1 MAEAQAAIKTASP
14 PFDRPD
20 ADLVLRSCDGID
32 FRVYKSVLSL
42 VSPVFETMFT
52 LPQPGPKVGASE
64 PPVVQMTEDER
75 TLYLVLQ
82 FCYPGRRLELKD
94 LTDMVA
100 LLEFAEKHDF
110 EEWLVSCISLASPK
124 HLEASPL
131 RVYTLACLYH
141 LPEEA
146 RSAARATLQLQRRKL
161 WHPDSPSALEGI
173 PATTYI
179 RLLQYHENC
188 GDSAA
193 SLADTHIFLE
203 LPSGALRP
211 NFLTCQGHCESQRRV
226 RSCKSRVVR
235 VCQWWVESIKAL
247 KERLR
252 EHPCSQSAVDFCHD
266 RSLQE
271 SAVSCGVFESG
282 SARDLHL
289 LSLQLSQKIDDAVSQ
304 VSIPFGSLASRD
316 R

>member
-110 EEWLVSCISLASPK
+110 EEWLVSCVKRDLVSHAEEDAVGVYAVAMRFKLKSEAVAAARSCLRLPRHKLYIYHPMLSHISVN
-124 HLEASPL
+124 
-131 RVYTLACLYH
+131 VYT
-141 LPEEA
+141 
-146 RSAARATLQLQRRKL
+146 K
-161 WHPDSPSALEGI
+161 
-173 PATTYI
+173 
-179 RLLQYHENC
+179 LLQYHYDCGQALRELGPSNLEFMRWAMSVPLPGMKCAYRNYDHTWYRDFAQSISSYLEYQPSTLKVRALTFDKNILSTPMTCKSC
-188 GDSAA
+188 GDTVATNTLLEYA
-193 SLADTHIFLE
+193 EQFAQYADIVV
-203 LPSGALRP
+203 SKK
-211 NFLTCQGHCESQRRV
+211 RV
-226 RSCKSRVVR
+226 
-235 VCQWWVESIKAL
+235 
-247 KERLR
+247 
-252 EHPCSQSAVDFCHD
+252 
-266 RSLQE
+266 
-271 SAVSCGVFESG
+271 
-282 SARDLHL
+282 
-289 LSLQLSQKIDDAVSQ
+289 LS
-304 VSIPFGSLASRD
+304 
-316 R
+316 